1 MKKIL
6 ILFLMIVCS
15 TLTIAANTRVEVKFK
30 KCTDGDTA
38 HFLIHGA
45 DITVRFL
52 AIDTPEYTKE
62 KEPFGK
68 EASEFTCQ
76 ALKNAN
82 VIELEY
88 DDGSDKSDK
97 YGRDL
102 AWVYV
107 DGELL
112 QKQLVSAGLAEVQYI
127 YGDYAYT
134 DELYE
139 AQELAKQNKLNMWSG
154 ENDEAGALLAT
165 IVTAVGAGAIL
176 LLTVFNVKGKQ
187 KKIRAVKTFT
197 KTFTKR

>member
-1 MKKIL
+1 MKKAF

-15 TLTIAANTRVEVKFK
+15 TLTIAANTRIEVEFK

-38 HFLIHGA
+38 HFLINGV
-45 DITVRFL
+45 DTTVRFL

-76 ALKNAN
+76 ALKNAE

-102 AWVYV
+102 AWVFV

-112 QKQLVSAGLAEVQYI
+112 QKQLVSAGLAEVRYI

-134 DELYE
+134 DELYD
-139 AQELAKQNKLNMWSG
+139 AQALAKQNKLYLWSEG
-154 ENDEAGALLAT
+154 EESDAALIASVAAT
-165 IVTAVGAGAIL
+165 IGGIVIL
-176 LLTVFNVKGKQ
+176 LLTVFNVKGKR
-187 KKIRAVKTFT
+187 KKIKVVKSVT

>member
-1 MKKIL
+1 MYK
-6 ILFLMIVCS
+6 S
-15 TLTIAANTRVEVKFK
+15 
-30 KCTDGDTA
+30 
-38 HFLIHGA
+38 
-45 DITVRFL
+45 
-52 AIDTPEYTKE
+52 
-62 KEPFGK
+62 
-68 EASEFTCQ
+68 
-76 ALKNAN
+76 
-82 VIELEY
+82 LEY

-154 ENDEAGALLAT
+154 ETDEAGALLAT

-176 LLTVFNVKGKQ
+176 LLTVFNVKGTQ

-197 KTFTKR
+197 KTITKR

>member
-15 TLTIAANTRVEVKFK
+15 TLTIAANTRIEVKFK

>member
-15 TLTIAANTRVEVKFK
+15 TLTIAANTRIEVKFK

-45 DITVRFL
+45 DTTVRFL

-154 ENDEAGALLAT
+154 ETDEAGALLAT

-197 KTFTKR
+197 KTITKR

>member
-197 KTFTKR
+197 KTITKR